1 MTTDT
6 EALPPPE
13 AKSPSP
19 YRHFSG
25 MCWAVP
31 GERMDELARSLT
43 FAAEGYVF
51 TMSER
56 LTIRSFL
63 DCYRELVALP
73 EKTRNQRVR
82 EIRKG
87 PEQAAEFCRA
97 IDRLSAALMGEED
110 K

>member
-1 MTTDT
+1 MTMNTELAGPLEVRSTDVLEPT
-6 EALPPPE
+6 RA
-13 AKSPSP
+13 
-19 YRHFSG
+19 YRHFGG

-31 GERMDELARSLT
+31 GERMDELAYALT
-43 FAAEGYVF
+43 FAPEGHAF
-51 TMSER
+51 TLSER

-87 PEQAAEFCRA
+87 PGFGG
-97 IDRLSAALMGEED
+97 L
-110 K
+110 